1 MAEPKIDYQMESGN
15 AHRVEPRV
23 DPGGFLA
30 RPTGDP
36 DRSERA
42 FHVPAEQM
50 GVQLAVALVGTSYLK
65 VFNVPFCFLIEPL
78 DFRPTRALARVFTSA
93 LTQTSSCALC
103 RESAG
108 FPEEL
113 RQRVR

>member
-65 VFNVPFCFLIEPL
+65 TFVQLERSHGSSQVRSLRPPPVHFAEKVQDFLKNFVSEYDDNSTEKYMDML
-78 DFRPTRALARVFTSA
+78 
-93 LTQTSSCALC
+93 
-103 RESAG
+103 
-108 FPEEL
+108 
-113 RQRVR
+113 